1 MKRRRRR
8 SDEDSDIAN
17 TVVDVIVRIPRHHSS
32 LLSYFFQR
40 HANNIIIVN
49 NNNNTNH
56 HEYAN
61 ANANEQDANAPPHN
75 GVIATTT
82 AATPASDADTDTI
95 ANDGIKEEEA
105 TAIASVA
112 TIICYRPKVL
122 WNGLFPIFFPT
133 IKSSVSSSSST
144 SVLSSSSSASSASS
158 TLDNTYNTRLSQPQI
173 KQSLLLGMGLTQY
186 LSRTTNTDSTNA
198 ITMMNVQ
205 KKKREIKT
213 KRRQR
218 RAAQQ
223 QQQQQQSIVQTAH
236 PAKHKDE
243 DDHSGLSQV
252 LFYQQRLS
260 IPIGGGLRLKQKQE
274 NHHHHHQQQ
283 QQQQQ
288 CDNILSSVLP
298 RNDDGA
304 DADNEKDTRRSK
316 STRTTNKRTLIL
328 YLIPSLRPLSSS
340 SSSNSTTN
348 YEYIGRIYSLFNTI
362 VYRTEYNDVV
372 GKSILAYLSTLGGGY
387 FGTQQLHH
395 ALSIARLAKV
405 IAYAVVRDPDLVAMC
420 TIHEV
425 YNYISAQQ
433 FATATRVLNQL
444 IHTIRRQGTSTGASG
459 HGGTAPH
466 ARTTP
471 STTTTYSTS
480 CCNKINSSNNNYTS
494 GQQKLL
500 NLCETARVTLYRM
513 KKRKRRRNCRILDE
527 TPD

>member
-32 LLSYFFQR
+32 LLSCFFQR

-405 IAYAVVRDPDLVAMC
+405 IAHTVVRDPDLVAMC